1 VRLGL
6 LGHPVGHSLSR
17 VMHEAAMAAL
27 GIRGRYDLLDTPP
40 EALPGRLAE
49 VRRAYRGVNVTVP
62 LKEAVLPLLDALSPE
77 ARAIGAVNT
86 VVNEG
91 GRLLGD
97 NTDAPGFLRSLEEAG
112 VEGRRAF
119 LLGAGGAARAVAFAL
134 TGAGWEVFVH
144 NRTRARAETLAE
156 AFGLEVA
163 PLSAAREAD
172 LVVNATSVGL
182 HDPAASP
189 LPADYFPRRGFAVDL
204 VYRPR
209 MTRFLVEAEKRG
221 LMPVDGTG
229 MLLWQGALAFERWA
243 GKEAPVAVM
252 RQALFQALGEAM

>member
-6 LGHPVGHSLSR
+6 LGHPVGHSLSK

-27 GIRGRYDLLDTPP
+27 GIQGRYELLDTPP
-40 EALPGRLAE
+40 DLLPSRLAE
-49 VRRAYRGVNVTVP
+49 VRRDFRGVNVTVP
-62 LKEAVLPLLDALSPE
+62 LKEAVFSLLDDLSPE

-91 GRLLGD
+91 GRLLGF

-119 LLGAGGAARAVAFAL
+119 LLGAGGAARAVAYAL
-134 TGAGWEVFVH
+134 KGAGWEVRVH
-144 NRTRARAETLAE
+144 NRTRARAEALAR
-156 AFGLEVA
+156 AFGLELA
-163 PLSAAREAD
+163 PLCAAREAD

-182 HDPAASP
+182 HDPAATP
-189 LPADYFPRRGFAVDL
+189 LPADCFPRRGYAVDL

-209 MTRFLVEAEKRG
+209 MTRFLAEARKRG
-221 LMPVDGTG
+221 LIPVDGTG
-229 MLLWQGALAFERWA
+229 MLLWQGALAFERWT
-243 GKEAPVAVM
+243 GKAAPVAAM
-252 RQALFQALGEAM
+252 RRALLRALGEGA